1 MLTGSLMQADRLKR
15 REFITL
21 LGGAAWPIAA
31 RAQQPAMPVIGL
43 LSHWGAPK
51 PNAPTPYLD
60 AFRAGL
66 AEAGYVEGRNLAI
79 EYRWGKGEP
88 RRLPALAADLVERH
102 VAVIVAAGALAP
114 ALAAKAATSTIPI
127 VFVYGGEP
135 VADGLIPSLNRPGG
149 NLTGVAA
156 FSIDLGGKR
165 LDLLRQMVPQA
176 KMVGFLSGNFG
187 LYEQQRSPI
196 FAAARALGLQLTVV
210 ECGIDCDFEAAFA
223 TLVERRAEAL
233 IHGPI
238 VFRNFEK
245 VVALTAR
252 HKIPAMYPYRSLAV
266 AGGLMSY
273 EADLAGMF
281 RQAGLH
287 YVGRILKGAKP
298 ADLPA
303 QLPTKVEL
311 VLNLSTAKALGLTVP
326 PSLLAIADEV
336 IE

>member
-1 MLTGSLMQADRLKR
+1 MTVTIGR
-15 REFITL
+15 REL
-21 LGGAAWPIAA
+21 LAALGGAAAAWPLAA
-31 RAQQPAMPVIGL
+31 RAQQAAMPVVGL
-43 LSHWGAPK
+43 LSHWGAPE
-51 PNAPTPYLD
+51 PNAPTPNLD

-79 EYRWGKGEP
+79 EYRWGNGEP

-114 ALAAKAATSTIPI
+114 ALASKAATSTIPI

-176 KMVGFLSGNFG
+176 KMVGFLSGDASFS

-210 ECGIDCDFEAAFA
+210 ECGIDCDFEGAFA

-233 IHGPI
+233 IHGSF

-245 VVALTAR
+245 VVALAAR

-273 EADLAGMF
+273 EADLTGMY

-303 QLPTKVEL
+303 QLPTKFEL

>member
-1 MLTGSLMQADRLKR
+1 MTVTIGR
-15 REFITL
+15 REL
-21 LGGAAWPIAA
+21 LAALGGVAAAWPVAA
-31 RAQQPAMPVIGL
+31 RAQQPLPVVGL
-43 LSHWGAPK
+43 LSHWGAPE
-51 PNAPTPYLD
+51 PNAPTPNLD

-79 EYRWGKGEP
+79 EYRWGNGEP
-88 RRLPALAADLVERH
+88 RRLPALAADLVGRH

-176 KMVGFLSGNFG
+176 KMVGFLSGDASFG
-187 LYEQQRSPI
+187 LYEQQRSAI

-210 ECGIDCDFEAAFA
+210 ECGIDCDFEGAFA

-233 IHGPI
+233 IHGPF

-245 VVALTAR
+245 VVALAAR

-273 EADLAGMF
+273 EADLTGMY

-298 ADLPA
+298 TDLPA
-303 QLPTKVEL
+303 QLPTKFEL

>member
-1 MLTGSLMQADRLKR
+1 MRICLGR
-15 REFITL
+15 REFIAG
-21 LGGAAWPIAA
+21 LGGAAAWPLAA
-31 RAQQPAMPVIGL
+31 RGQQLATPVIGFL
-43 LSHWGAPK
+43 GYWSAPETNE
-51 PNAPTPYLD
+51 PRPLVD
-60 AFRAGL
+60 ALRAGL
-66 AEAGYVEGRNLAI
+66 ADAGYVEGRNLAI
-79 EYRWGKGEP
+79 EYRWGNGEP
-88 RRLPALAADLVERH
+88 GRLPALAADLVERH

-114 ALAAKAATSTIPI
+114 ALSAKAATSTIPI

-156 FSIDLGGKR
+156 LSIDLGGKR

-176 KMVGFLSGNFG
+176 KMVGFLSGDASFG
-187 LYEQQRSPI
+187 LYEQQRSAI

-233 IHGPI
+233 IHGSF

-245 VVALTAR
+245 VVALAAR

-273 EADLAGMF
+273 EADLTGMY

-303 QLPTKVEL
+303 QLPTKFEL

>member
-15 REFITL
+15 RELIAL
-21 LGGAAWPIAA
+21 LGGAAVAWPLAA
-31 RAQQPAMPVIGL
+31 RAQQPAAMPVVGL

-79 EYRWGKGEP
+79 EYRWGNGEP
-88 RRLPALAADLVERH
+88 RRLPALAADLVGRH

-176 KMVGFLSGNFG
+176 KMVGFLSGDASFD
-187 LYEQQRSPI
+187 LYEQQRSAI

-210 ECGIDCDFEAAFA
+210 ECGID
-223 TLVERRAEAL
+223 
-233 IHGPI
+233 
-238 VFRNFEK
+238 
-245 VVALTAR
+245 
-252 HKIPAMYPYRSLAV
+252 
-266 AGGLMSY
+266 
-273 EADLAGMF
+273 
-281 RQAGLH
+281 
-287 YVGRILKGAKP
+287 
-298 ADLPA
+298 
-303 QLPTKVEL
+303 
-311 VLNLSTAKALGLTVP
+311 
-326 PSLLAIADEV
+326 
-336 IE
+336 

>member
-1 MLTGSLMQADRLKR
+1 MTVTIGR
-15 REFITL
+15 REL
-21 LGGAAWPIAA
+21 LAALGGAAAAWPLAA
-31 RAQQPAMPVIGL
+31 RAQQAAMPVVGL
-43 LSHWGAPK
+43 LSHWGAPE
-51 PNAPTPYLD
+51 PNAPTPNLD

-79 EYRWGKGEP
+79 EYRWGNGEP
-88 RRLPALAADLVERH
+88 RRLPALAADLVGRH

-176 KMVGFLSGNFG
+176 KMVGFLSGDASFS
-187 LYEQQRSPI
+187 LYEQQRSAI

-210 ECGIDCDFEAAFA
+210 ECGIDCDFEGAFA

-233 IHGPI
+233 IHGSF

-245 VVALTAR
+245 VVALAAR

-273 EADLAGMF
+273 EADLTGMY

-303 QLPTKVEL
+303 QLPTKFEL

-326 PSLLAIADEV
+326 PGVLAIADEV